1 MRDLI
6 QTARLGWRLLQD
18 PRVPAW
24 IKIGV
29 PLLVILYF
37 VFPIDILPDFIPGLG
52 QLDDIGVVL
61 LGINLLARLSPD
73 AIVDE
78 HKRELGIT
86 RVSGPTTYRRTD
98 SDYWKTPPEQGE
110 PTRRVSQTN
119 GGSIEGDYRVIPP
132 DR

>member
-61 LGINLLARLSPD
+61 LGINLIARLSPD
-73 AIVDE
+73 AIVEE
-78 HKRELGIT
+78 HKRNLGINT
-86 RVSGPTTYRRTD
+86 ISGPTYHGTD
-98 SDYWKTPPEQGE
+98 TDYWKTPPGQGE
-110 PTRRVSQTN
+110 PTRRVSKTN
-119 GGSIEGDYRVIPP
+119 GSSIEGDYRVIPP